1 MASPQK
7 VKWSQ
12 LKVGIVAVVAMVIL
26 GVLSFLLTGSSGFLH
41 RTAVFGRQL

>member
-12 LKVGIVAVVAMVIL
+12 LKVGILALLAMIIL
-26 GVLSFLLTGSSGFLH
+26 AVLSFLLTGTTGSFKERPSC
-41 RTAVFGRQL
+41 VPI